1 MPEIKKK
8 RAPAVDSNQRAWS
21 QVYDDMNDVINSVN
35 QKSAVESRNGA
46 SGLDGDIRLFKDVD
60 KTKYFIEG
68 KFNDG
73 WAKRELLFSDL
84 SNETQDESIN
94 YTATE
99 SYVKPDG
106 TVPFTA
112 KQSGIAP
119 TNAAH
124 LSTKGYTDV
133 GRLVSVTKDSNNIIF
148 GMTDTASNLT
158 FSGFGSNAYTSTT
171 IPTTF
176 VSSLINSDATGQTLI
191 AASTGSLYRLGGG
204 DNITISTDDP
214 GGGET
219 WVQIDCDINTSNFL
233 TQTVPRASGIRT
245 FDTDAYTGTQTY
257 ASGAY
262 IVIDHDESNVTATF
276 STITLAD
283 NSTAPSVRLNA
294 SGFLASN
301 HAASGVTTTR
311 ISNWNSA
318 YGWGDHDQAGYAQE
332 TYVDIQLS
340 NLVDSAPGTLDTLNE
355 LASALG
361 EGEIERRASNA
372 ALIGVNSSAFEYAWS
387 SCL

>member
-1 MPEIKKK
+1 
-8 RAPAVDSNQRAWS
+8 
-21 QVYDDMNDVINSVN
+21 
-35 QKSAVESRNGA
+35 
-46 SGLDGDIRLFKDVD
+46 
-60 KTKYFIEG
+60 
-68 KFNDG
+68 
-73 WAKRELLFSDL
+73 
-84 SNETQDESIN
+84 QDESIN

-176 VSSLINSDATGQTLI
+176 VSSLTDSQTATGVTLVS
-191 AASTGSLYRLGGG
+191 ASTGELFRLGAG
-204 DNITISTDDP
+204 DNITITNTNPPDP
-214 GGGET
+214 NDAED
-219 WVQIDCDINTSNFL
+219 WVEIACSINTSNFL

-245 FDTDAYTGTQTY
+245 FDTDAYTDTQTY

-301 HAASGVTTTR
+301 HAASGVTSTR
-311 ISNWNSA
+311 ITNWDA
-318 YGWGDHDQAGYAQE
+318 AHGWGNHASQNYLKKLE
-332 TYVDIQLS
+332 
-340 NLVDSAPGTLDTLNE
+340 DT
-355 LASALG
+355 
-361 EGEIERRASNA
+361 A
-372 ALIGVNSSAFEYAWS
+372 ATSGSLPSGH
-387 SCL
+387 